1 MFCHKGFGVQ
11 SAGVERLYGTRGLYG
26 VGHRVQGLWR
36 PGCRIISNSA
46 ACACQF
52 TCDKLHTL
60 EPGWGAFCH
69 IGHPTASG
77 KGSRSPVAP
86 QLRHPRSICEATRPT
101 VFISPRWFSRYSPI
115 KRLLQMRLQR
125 CHKDFGVQ
133 SAGIERLYDRRGL
146 CGVGHRVQA
155 LWRPGRAKISNNAV
169 CASRVCAWWLWRF
182 LMQKRGKSA
191 AKHI

>member
-1 MFCHKGFGVQ
+1 MRLQRCHKDFGVQ

-52 TCDKLHTL
+52 TCHKLHTL

-69 IGHPTASG
+69 KGRSTASG

-101 VFISPRWFSRYSPI
+101 MFISPRWFSRYSPI
-115 KRLLQMRLQR
+115 KSLLQMRLQR
-125 CHKDFGVQ
+125 CHKGLGVQ
-133 SAGIERLYDRRGL
+133 SADIEILCGIRGL
-146 CGVGHRVQA
+146 CGVATWLQG
-155 LWRPGRAKISNNAV
+155 LWRPGCRIISRHPR
-169 CASRVCAWWLWRF
+169 SRPRNPCHKLP
-182 LMQKRGKSA
+182 LMNCL
-191 AKHI
+191 